1 MPILQKMEMYPARNT
16 VYGVPFLDQQYK
28 NKVPSSSQYT
38 KNKGNIQKGSSFGF
52 TNSQEFDQN
61 SLNDQPG
68 KLRSGYN
75 QQTT

>member
-1 MPILQKMEMYPARNT
+1 MYPARNT

-38 KNKGNIQKGSSFGF
+38 KNKGNIQKGSAFGF

-61 SLNDQPG
+61 SLND
-68 KLRSGYN
+68 
-75 QQTT
+75 